1 MGTHKDLLVWQ
12 NSMQLVSDIYLM
24 TGDFPKREQFGITDQ
39 IRRAAVSVPANI
51 SEGSARQVPNEF
63 HYFLRISFG
72 SLIELETLLQIS
84 LNLKYLSA
92 TDHEKLHNQIIT
104 LTNQL
109 TKLLRAIKQKRT
121 SS

>member
-1 MGTHKDLLVWQ
+1 MGTHKDLFVWQ
-12 NSMQLVSDIYLM
+12 NSMQLVSDIYLI
-24 TGDFPKREQFGITDQ
+24 TRDFPKREQFGITDQ

-51 SEGSARQVPNEF
+51 SEGSARQATNEF
-63 HYFLRISFG
+63 HHFLRISFG

>member
-12 NSMQLVSDIYLM
+12 NSMQLVSEVYLM

-39 IRRAAVSVPANI
+39 IRRAAVSIPTNI
-51 SEGSARQVPNEF
+51 SEGSARQTPNEF
-63 HYFLRISFG
+63 HHFLRISFG

-84 LNLKYLSA
+84 LNLKYLSE
-92 TDHEKLHNQIIT
+92 TNHKNLHNQIII

-109 TKLLRAIKQKRT
+109 AKL
-121 SS
+121 